1 MMARCFNYIA
11 LVIFAVF
18 LIANPVLSEE
28 ATCAAGECPEAI
40 DPSCP
45 PRDHIIV
52 CAAEYLDVNKN
63 GKLDRSELED
73 ALDSLPWYARGVLK
87 ILGSV
92 DAIMKKCDYDGD
104 GAISMDYDMEA
115 SKETCLA
122 TCFKRKAFKSAFF
135 PDCDLVAPKA

>member
-1 MMARCFNYIA
+1 MAKFMKSIA
-11 LVIFAVF
+11 LLALAVF
-18 LIANPVLSEE
+18 LVANPASAEE
-28 ATCAAGECPEAI
+28 QVCKAGDCPDGI

-52 CAAEYLDVNKN
+52 CAGEHLDHNKN
-63 GKLDRSELED
+63 KKLDRHELED
-73 ALDSLPWYARGVLK
+73 AIASLPWLARGVLK

-92 DAIMKKCDYDGD
+92 DSIMEKCDYDKD

-115 SKETCLA
+115 AKETCLA

-135 PDCDLVAPKA
+135 PECDLLAPKA